1 MAVQLLQISFRE
13 KQRELLALP
22 VMVGLIVG
30 RGTVDAIFKSA
41 AAIPGSHLYLR
52 ILLPSILGLVV

>member
-1 MAVQLLQISFRE
+1 VAVQLLQISFRE

-30 RGTVDAIFKSA
+30 RGMVDAIFKSA

-52 ILLPSILGLVV
+52 CQVF